1 MDPLGPPGHGTID
14 GVVLAV
20 EIVLVAVVVF
30 AVAALAVGRF
40 DRMAP
45 AVPDGPHTGLGARS
59 VAADDVADVRFGMAA
74 RGYRMAEVDAVLA
87 RLAYEIAWRDEEL
100 ARRDDELVRLAEF
113 AHLGV
118 GGDDDAHPGP
128 AADLDADLDLDLDAD
143 ADADADMARPGDV
156 QTEPVGTEAVRD
168 PAAQHDSTRHDLE
181 KLDPERPAPE
191 RADATRGDTHGPEA
205 SPSGENGRG

>member
-118 GGDDDAHPGP
+118 GDDDAHPGP
-128 AADLDADLDLDLDAD
+128 ASGLDAD
-143 ADADADMARPGDV
+143 ADAVRPGDV
-156 QTEPVGTEAVRD
+156 QAESAGTEAARD

-205 SPSGENGRG
+205 SPSGENGRGEP

>member
-1 MDPLGPPGHGTID
+1 M
-14 GVVLAV
+14 VLAV

-30 AVAALAVGRF
+30 VVAALAVGRF

-59 VAADDVADVRFGMAA
+59 VVADDVADVRFGMAA

-118 GGDDDAHPGP
+118 AANANGYTDAGVDPGVDVDP
-128 AADLDADLDLDLDAD
+128 EADTDTDAGPEKPD
-143 ADADADMARPGDV
+143 P
-156 QTEPVGTEAVRD
+156 EP
-168 PAAQHDSTRHDLE
+168 
-181 KLDPERPAPE
+181 LDPERP
-191 RADATRGDTHGPEA
+191 DANGGDTRGPAASTSEREA
-205 SPSGENGRG
+205 SAPGENELG

>member
-118 GGDDDAHPGP
+118 GV
-128 AADLDADLDLDLDAD
+128 DLGAD
-143 ADADADMARPGDV
+143 ADADAARPGDV
-156 QTEPVGTEAVRD
+156 QAEPAGTEAARD

-191 RADATRGDTHGPEA
+191 RADAARGDTHGPEA
-205 SPSGENGRG
+205 SPSGENGRGEP